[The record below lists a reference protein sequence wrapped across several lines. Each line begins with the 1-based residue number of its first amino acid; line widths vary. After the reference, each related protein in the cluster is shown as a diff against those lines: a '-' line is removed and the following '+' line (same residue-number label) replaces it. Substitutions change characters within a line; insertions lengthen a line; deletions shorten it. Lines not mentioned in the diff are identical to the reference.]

1 MKIFPSKTLLGK
13 CLWALSVYRGLLS
26 QKQSI
31 IVPNAA
37 QVERADPTLENIYV
51 WNRQIV
57 RESLHLFCGRTLRNH
72 RLKDSPKVMQEFSA
86 LVGNLTSN
94 MLDAKLVT
102 TSFFCSGSR
111 GTKCF
116 RIGIYLWHI
125 LTLLFL
131 LQNLE
136 GFVTLLILFVENKCM
151 TPDAKFFPCYTNRSE
166 CSVPL

>member
-1 MKIFPSKTLLGK
+1 MSLGFKYMQGPFVSETEHHCAK
-13 CLWALSVYRGLLS
+13 CRTGGRGRSHIGKL
-26 QKQSI
+26 
-31 IVPNAA
+31 
-37 QVERADPTLENIYV
+37 IYV

-94 MLDAKLVT
+94 MLEAKLIT

-166 CSVPL
+166 CSVPS